1 VAKINKNKH
10 MKSKHLLLVFLIQ
23 LFCIVSV
30 TAQDSPVEYM
40 NLIEKAEEEAN
51 QKYLAYVSTAA
62 HSGRV
67 KKIERMRQQAL
78 DGIANSRNKVI
89 GLPLYKGDKA
99 LWQSSIDYL
108 KLLYLV
114 FSEDYAKIVNME
126 DIAEQSF
133 NEMQAYLLLQEK
145 TSEKLNEA
153 SLKRRQATK
162 DFATRNNINLVEGE
176 ATEFVAKMNKAS
188 DVVEYRN
195 TVYLLFFKCNWQWN
209 EMNKAIKTN
218 KVTDIEQ
225 ARNAVITYAKEGLAV
240 LDTMKNFAGDPSLAN
255 ACKFALNQYK
265 RMSENDVPKMTD
277 FILKNENFEKVK
289 KSFDSKPQ
297 KDRTQQDIDA
307 YNKGVNDLNAGVN
320 TFNSTAKFIAD
331 TQSNIIDTYNKA
343 SKDFADRHTPY
354 FKK

>member
-1 VAKINKNKH
+1 
-10 MKSKHLLLVFLIQ
+10 MKQLLLVFLVQ
-23 LFCIVSV
+23 LSCFV
-30 TAQDSPVEYM
+30 TVNAQDSPVEYM
-40 NLIEKAEEEAN
+40 DMIEKAEEEAN

-78 DGIANSRNKVI
+78 DGIVNSRNKVI
-89 GLPLYKGDKA
+89 ALPIYKGDKA

-162 DFATRNNINLVEGE
+162 DFAARNNVNLVEGG
-176 ATEFVAKMNKAS
+176 TNEFAEKMKKAS
-188 DVVEYRN
+188 AVVEYRN
-195 TVYLLFFKCNWQWN
+195 IIYLLFFKCNWQWN

-240 LDTMKNFAGDPSLAN
+240 LDTMKIFSGDPSLAN

-297 KDRTQQDIDA
+297 KDRTQQDIDT
-307 YNKGVNDLNAGVN
+307 YNKAVNDMNAGVN

-331 TQSNIIDTYNKA
+331 TQTNIIDTYNKA
-343 SKDFADRHTPY
+343 GKEFADRHTPY

>member
-1 VAKINKNKH
+1 
-10 MKSKHLLLVFLIQ
+10 MKTKQLALFFFIQ

-40 NLIEKAEEEAN
+40 NMIEKAEEEAN

-78 DGIANSRNKVI
+78 DGIVNSRNKVI
-89 GLPLYKGDKA
+89 GLPIYKGDKA

-153 SLKRRQATK
+153 NLKRRQATK
-162 DFATRNNINLVEGE
+162 DFAARNNVQLVDGG
-176 ATEFVAKMNKAS
+176 TSEFAEKMNKAG

-195 TVYLLFFKCNWQWN
+195 IIYLLFFKCNWQWN

-240 LDTMKNFAGDPSLAN
+240 LDTMKNFSGDPSLAN

-297 KDRTQQDIDA
+297 KDKTKQDIDA
-307 YNKGVNDLNAGVN
+307 YNKAVNDLNAGVN
-320 TFNSTAKFIAD
+320 TFNSTGKFIGD
-331 TQSNIIDTYNKA
+331 TQSNIINTYNKA
-343 SKDFADRHTPY
+343 DKDFADRHTPY

>member
-1 VAKINKNKH
+1 
-10 MKSKHLLLVFLIQ
+10 MKAKHLTLFFLIQ
-23 LFCIVSV
+23 LFCLVNV
-30 TAQDSPVEYM
+30 TAQPDNPVEYM
-40 NLIEKAEEEAN
+40 NMIEKAEEEAN
-51 QKYLAYVSTAA
+51 QKYLAYISTAA

-67 KKIERMRQQAL
+67 KKIERMRQQVL
-78 DGIANSRNKVI
+78 DGIVSSRNKVI
-89 GLPLYKGDKA
+89 GLPIYKSDKT

-145 TSEKLNEA
+145 TSEKLSEA
-153 SLKRRQATK
+153 NMKRQLATK
-162 DFATRNNINLVEGE
+162 EFAARNNVQLVDGG
-176 ATEFVAKMNKAS
+176 TDEFAEKMKKAG

-209 EMNKAIKTN
+209 ELNKAIKTN

-240 LDTMKNFAGDPSLAN
+240 LDTMKNFSGDPSLAN
-255 ACKFALNQYK
+255 ACKYALNQFK

-277 FILKNENFEKVK
+277 FILKSENFEKVK
-289 KSFDSKPQ
+289 KSFDSKSQ
-297 KDRTQQDIDA
+297 RDRTQQDIDA
-307 YNKGVNDLNAGVN
+307 YNKAVNEMNAAVN
-320 TFNSTAKFIAD
+320 TFNSTGKFIGD
-331 TQSNIIDTYNKA
+331 TQSNIINTYNKA
-343 SKDFADRHTPY
+343 DKDFADRHTPY

>member
-1 VAKINKNKH
+1 
-10 MKSKHLLLVFLIQ
+10 MKTKHLALFFLIQ

-40 NLIEKAEEEAN
+40 NMIEKAEEEAN

-78 DGIANSRNKVI
+78 DGIVNSRNKVI
-89 GLPLYKGDKA
+89 GLPIYKGDKA

-133 NEMQAYLLLQEK
+133 NEMQAFLLLQEK
-145 TSEKLNEA
+145 TSEKLAEA
-153 SLKRRQATK
+153 NMKRRQATK
-162 DFATRNNINLVEGE
+162 DFAARNNVNLVEGE
-176 ATEFVAKMNKAS
+176 ASEFVTKMNKAS
-188 DVVEYRN
+188 GVVEYRN
-195 TVYLLFFKCNWQWN
+195 TVYLLFFKVNWQWN

-240 LDTMKNFAGDPSLAN
+240 LDTMKNFSGDPSLAN

-331 TQSNIIDTYNKA
+331 TQSKIINTYNKA
-343 SKDFADRHTPY
+343 EKDFADRHTPY

>member
-1 VAKINKNKH
+1 
-10 MKSKHLLLVFLIQ
+10 MKTKQLVLFFLVQ
-23 LFCIVSV
+23 LFCIVNV
-30 TAQDSPVEYM
+30 TAQQDNPVEYM
-40 NLIEKAEEEAN
+40 NMIEKAEEEAN

-67 KKIERMRQQAL
+67 KKIERMRQQVL
-78 DGIANSRNKVI
+78 DGIVSSRNKVI
-89 GLPLYKGDKA
+89 GLPLFKGDKA

-145 TSEKLNEA
+145 TSEKLAEA
-153 SLKRRQATK
+153 SEKRRLATK
-162 DFATRNNINLVEGE
+162 EFAARNNVQLVDGG
-176 ATEFVAKMNKAS
+176 TNEFAEKMNKAS

-195 TVYLLFFKCNWQWN
+195 VVYLLFFKCNWQWN

-225 ARNAVITYAKEGLAV
+225 ARNAVITYAKDGLAV
-240 LDTMKNFAGDPSLAN
+240 LDTMKNFSGDPSLAN
-255 ACKFALNQYK
+255 ACKYALNQFK

-297 KDRTQQDIDA
+297 RDKTQQDIDA
-307 YNKGVNDLNAGVN
+307 YNKAVNEMNAAVN
-320 TFNSTAKFIAD
+320 TFNSTGKFIGD
-331 TQSNIIDTYNKA
+331 TQSNIINTYNKA
-343 SKDFADRHTPY
+343 DKDFADRHTPY